1 MEYNF
6 PYLESIFLHLWPHY
20 CRLLGFSMVI
30 HVQHHF
36 ETQEGPSEYDEG
48 PPILSLKSLIYFMMT
63 SSNEN
68 IFRVTGHLC
77 GEFTGHLRI
86 PHTKASDS
94 ELWCFL
100 WSRINGWVS
109 HREAGDLRR
118 YHAPDVIVMFRVPLM
133 QKFHQFPT
141 TLGVY
146 QTRQV
151 CHHSEPT
158 LDPNSWR

>member
-1 MEYNF
+1 MTPLLQTTRLFNGHTCTAPFWDTRRAQRMWWGSTDSVIEVLNLFHDDIIKWKHF
-6 PYLESIFLHLWPHY
+6 PRYWTFVRGIHRSLVNSPHKGQW
-20 CRLLGFSMVI
+20 LGALMF
-30 HVQHHF
+30 
-36 ETQEGPSEYDEG
+36 
-48 PPILSLKSLIYFMMT
+48 SLI
-63 SSNEN
+63 
-68 IFRVTGHLC
+68 C
-77 GEFTGHLRI
+77 
-86 PHTKASDS
+86 A
-94 ELWCFL
+94 
-100 WSRINGWVS
+100 RINGWVS